1 MNDTFSPKKKKKK
14 KHGETR
20 VFFFFFL
27 EKKYGCV
34 LDEKIVY
41 KDRSGEERNNI
52 REEIGMVH

>member
-1 MNDTFSPKKKKKK
+1 VRKGRKVSLFPAFYDTSC
-14 KHGETR
+14 GSM
-20 VFFFFFL
+20 